1 MSGTPSLKGLLQGIE
16 DKASMRRPLARP
28 LVQRGW
34 RAADLGRYR

>member
-1 MSGTPSLKGLLQGIE
+1 MSGTPSSKSPLECIE
-16 DKASMRRPLARP
+16 DKASIRRRLARP